1 MYIHIG
7 DDKQV
12 SVAKTVGIFNIES
25 LKISTDNAYL
35 LKNAGEEDKL
45 LVVNTK
51 NEITYS
57 KVSPYTVM
65 KRTSI
70 IEDAEWR
77 KNERRI

>member
-12 SVAKTVGIFNIES
+12 SVTKLVGIFNIES

-35 LKNAGEEDKL
+35 LKNAGEDDKL
-45 LVVNTK
+45 LAVNIK
-51 NEITYS
+51 NEIVYS
-57 KVSPYTVM
+57 KVSPYTVI

-70 IEDAEWR
+70 IEDAQWR
-77 KNERRI
+77 K